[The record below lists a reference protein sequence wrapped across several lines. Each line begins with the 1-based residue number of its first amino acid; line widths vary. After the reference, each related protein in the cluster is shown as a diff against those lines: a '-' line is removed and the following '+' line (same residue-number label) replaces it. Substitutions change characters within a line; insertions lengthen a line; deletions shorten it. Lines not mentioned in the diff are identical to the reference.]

1 MEALTDIVKAWSEGV
16 ASDYASGSVVSERSL
31 QASLYYNLRTLASN
45 ITVYVEPKVLYKGS
59 SPSRIPDL
67 VVSANG
73 QAVAIIEI
81 KFFPWWRPKDKDIAA
96 DIDRL
101 NKLKALPSHKKL
113 NLAIDPRTGDFVNQE
128 KVHDNAIYVF
138 GIVGQDVRSALE
150 QYSPWTYGSEDLRPL
165 LHVLFGDVSEIYE
178 TGMKFGHIRPDAP

>member
-16 ASDYASGSVVSERSL
+16 AADYESGSVVSERSL
-31 QASLYYNLRTLASN
+31 QASLYFHVRRLAGNL
-45 ITVYVEPKVLYKGS
+45 TVYVEPKVLYEGN

-67 VVSANG
+67 VVSNNG
-73 QAVAIIEI
+73 QAVAMIEV
-81 KFFPWWRPKDKDIAA
+81 KFFPWWHPRSKDIAA

-101 NKLKALPSHKKL
+101 NQLKSLPSHKRL

-128 KVHDNAIYVF
+128 EVHNNAIYVF
-138 GIVGQDVRSALE
+138 GIVGKDVRSALE
-150 QYSPWTYGSEDLRPL
+150 QCNPWTYGTEDLRPF